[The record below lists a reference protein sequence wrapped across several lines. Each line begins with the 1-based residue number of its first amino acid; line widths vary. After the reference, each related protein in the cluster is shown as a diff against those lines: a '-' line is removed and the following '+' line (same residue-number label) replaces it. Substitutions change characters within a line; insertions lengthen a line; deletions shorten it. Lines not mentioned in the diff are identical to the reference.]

1 MFRKKHIHLVNKIGS
16 KLNENDGVDG
26 EITFQETAWA
36 REYCESFM
44 SNLRSERFDK
54 SRKNKNRGK

>member
-1 MFRKKHIHLVNKIGS
+1 MFQKKHFHLVNKIGS
-16 KLNENDGVDG
+16 KENDNDDVYG

-44 SNLRSERFDK
+44 FNLRSARFDK
-54 SRKNKNRGK
+54 SKKNKNSGK